1 MYKAVISFGA
11 AVVIGLAVFIYM
23 NHGDSNKVSVGLP
36 QSGTFA
42 GYVTDLKCKHNVN
55 ADCNR
60 RCLAS
65 GEQPA
70 LLVDSTG
77 DILRLKW
84 GRRKETSR
92 SPRRGHRYAG
102 ERSNRRFKHRGK
114 MIGPPASSK
123 QDSRF
128 QIP

>member
-77 DILRLKW
+77 DILRLKN
-84 GRRKETSR
+84 
-92 SPRRGHRYAG
+92 G
-102 ERSNRRFKHRGK
+102 EDAKRHPGAHVEVTGMRENDL
-114 MIGPPASSK
+114 IVVSSIVAK
-123 QDSRF
+123 
-128 QIP
+128 

>member
-1 MYKAVISFGA
+1 MHKAIISLGA
-11 AVVIGLAVFIYM
+11 AVVIGLAVFLYM
-23 NHGDSNKVSVGLP
+23 SHGASNKVSASLP

-55 ADCNR
+55 AECNR

-77 DILRLKW
+77 DILRLKN
-84 GRRKETSR
+84 
-92 SPRRGHRYAG
+92 G
-102 ERSNRRFKHRGK
+102 EDAKRHPGAHVEVTGMRENDL
-114 MIGPPASSK
+114 IVVSSIVAK
-123 QDSRF
+123 
-128 QIP
+128 